1 MRRIWFV
8 LLPTLVLALLVAL
21 GYAAGTYVS
30 GRKIAN
36 LADTY
41 EKSETLAGV
50 LAVTPLSEL
59 QKNDN
64 ASFLPEDAESTQVAL
79 VARRFNETG
88 ALPLIIVAE
97 RSEGLTPQDLGEAR
111 RLAGTLPERRF
122 ALDGDRRLGDYLVA
136 GQPPAAIPSQD
147 GKALLL
153 VLALDAAKVSQRVG
167 ESTPVV
173 AIGDDMRTLVE
184 HAGIRADG

>member
-50 LAVTPLSEL
+50 LAVTPLSER
-59 QKNDN
+59 QKNDITKAYIHRN
-64 ASFLPEDAESTQVAL
+64 T
-79 VARRFNETG
+79 
-88 ALPLIIVAE
+88 
-97 RSEGLTPQDLGEAR
+97 LTC
-111 RLAGTLPERRF
+111 
-122 ALDGDRRLGDYLVA
+122 
-136 GQPPAAIPSQD
+136 
-147 GKALLL
+147 
-153 VLALDAAKVSQRVG
+153 
-167 ESTPVV
+167 
-173 AIGDDMRTLVE
+173 
-184 HAGIRADG
+184 GI